1 MKYHEGSML
10 EALRR
15 IDTFLDAQPTA
26 FAPLMGSAARQE
38 LTDTITQ
45 LSASAT
51 AQEVGGRASRGETS
65 KLGALRLA
73 LRIHQMDPIAAIAKL
88 RLPAVPDFSS
98 LTTPRSTVSTERLLA
113 AAAAMGE
120 AAARH
125 AAVFT
130 ANGLPADFIVRLQAS
145 AQALQDAIDGRSGQ
159 TVVRSGATATLAAE
173 ERRGRTIITVLN
185 GLLLP
190 LIGADAGL
198 QAAWTTAKRVARKP
212 GVKIGA
218 RASAAPADATTQG
231 STTQGSTTQGSTTQ
245 GSTTQGST
253 TQGSTT
259 QGTTTQGSTQGTTT
273 APPTPPAASTPP
285 ASQLPAV

>member
-26 FAPLMGSAARQE
+26 FAPLLGSAARQE

-51 AQEVGGRASRGETS
+51 AQEVGGRASRGGTS
-65 KLGALRLA
+65 KLRALRLA
-73 LRIHQMDPIAAIAKL
+73 LRIHHMDPIAAIAKL

-98 LTTPRSTVSTERLLA
+98 LTTPRSTVPTERLLA

-125 AAVFT
+125 VAVFT
-130 ANGLPADFIVRLQAS
+130 ANGLPADFLARLQAS

-159 TVVRSGATATLAAE
+159 TVVRSGATA
-173 ERRGRTIITVLN
+173 I
-185 GLLLP
+185 
-190 LIGADAGL
+190 
-198 QAAWTTAKRVARKP
+198 P
-212 GVKIGA
+212 GG
-218 RASAAPADATTQG
+218 
-231 STTQGSTTQGSTTQ
+231 
-245 GSTTQGST
+245 
-253 TQGSTT
+253 
-259 QGTTTQGSTQGTTT
+259 
-273 APPTPPAASTPP
+273 
-285 ASQLPAV
+285 